1 MQKVIF
7 ISYIRNGKAIYFFR
21 SVSADS
27 KAFARRAT
35 QTVKTQFKT
44 ETIYSTR
51 TFTPNFG
58 KFAGQ
63 EVEVPTND
71 LAAYNKLIKSFS
83 QKPVAPRVS
92 PAQYNGADRYFAPVA
107 FDQYRMRQELAT
119 YPQTFGK

>member
-7 ISYIRNGKAIYFFR
+7 ISYTRNGKAIYFFR

-27 KAFARRAT
+27 KSFARRAT
-35 QTVKTQFKT
+35 QTVKTQFRT
-44 ETIYSTR
+44 ETIQSTR

-63 EVEVPTND
+63 QVEIATSD

-83 QKPVAPRVS
+83 QKPASPRVS

-107 FDQYRMRQELAT
+107 FDQYRQRQEMAL
-119 YPQTFGK
+119 YPQA

>member
-7 ISYIRNGKAIYFFR
+7 ISYTRNGKPVYYFR
-21 SVSADS
+21 AVTTLQDS

-35 QTVKTQFKT
+35 QTVKTGFKT
-44 ETIYSTR
+44 ETIQSTR

-63 EVEVPTND
+63 QVEIATAD

-83 QKPVAPRVS
+83 QKPVSPRVS

-107 FDQYRMRQELAT
+107 FDQYRQRQEMAI
-119 YPQTFGK
+119 YPRV

>member
-7 ISYIRNGKAIYFFR
+7 ISYTRNGKAIYFFR

-27 KAFARRAT
+27 KSFARRAT
-35 QTVKTQFKT
+35 QTVKTQFRT
-44 ETIYSTR
+44 ETIQSTR

-63 EVEVPTND
+63 QVEIATSD

-83 QKPVAPRVS
+83 QKPASPRVGPQS
-92 PAQYNGADRYFAPVA
+92 FNGADRYFHPVA
-107 FDQYRMRQELAT
+107 FDQYRMRQEMAT
-119 YPQTFGK
+119 YPRA